1 MIRNF
6 LTTKFKKIEKEIKKK
21 KKKSAGFY
29 RILLELTNSQSR
41 IVFPRIH
48 NVHVYTG

>member
-21 KKKSAGFY
+21 NKKA
-29 RILLELTNSQSR
+29 Q
-41 IVFPRIH
+41 VFTEFCL
-48 NVHVYTG
+48 N